1 MNKKKLILFMPSIE
15 GGGVEKNFFIITN
28 FLSKKIKNVSVIT
41 TFKNNRKKFHRN
53 VNLIIPQYE
62 FWERCTR
69 RIKYYICLFLLLR
82 EIIYN
87 RNLLVFAF
95 QANIYCIIIC
105 KLFGISI
112 ITRSNTAPDGW
123 SNNII
128 KKLLYKFFL
137 KKADRVV
144 VNSYE
149 FKRRMKN
156 FFSIDSEC
164 IYNPLNKNEIIK
176 LSKIKVSKIFS
187 KNKKL
192 KIINIGRIVDQ
203 KDQITLLK
211 ALNLIKKK
219 IDFEAIILGRG
230 ILKNSLIDYISENG
244 LDKNIKLI
252 NFQTNPYKFLKQSEI
267 FILTSKFEGLPN
279 VLLESIVLNKFI
291 ISSNCATGPKEILL
305 NGKGGLLF
313 KVGDFQDLAKK
324 IIFYSK
330 NKKKCKKMLH
340 KSIKSINRFDYNR
353 NLEKYF
359 KLINYFL

>member
-62 FWERCTR
+62 FWGKCTR
-69 RIKYYICLFLLLR
+69 RIKYFICLFLLLR
-82 EIIYN
+82 EIICD

-123 SNNII
+123 SNNKI

-137 KKADRVV
+137 KKADKVV

-149 FKRRMKN
+149 FKKKMKN
-156 FFSIDSEC
+156 FFNINSEC
-164 IYNPLNKNEIIK
+164 IYNPLNKSEIIK
-176 LSKIKVSKIFS
+176 LSKKKTSKVFS
-187 KNKKL
+187 KNRKL
-192 KIINIGRIVDQ
+192 KIISIGRIVDQ
-203 KDQITLLK
+203 KDHITLLK
-211 ALNLIKKK
+211 ALNIIRNK

-230 ILKNSLIDYISENG
+230 VLKNSLIDYIS
-244 LDKNIKLI
+244 KNRLNKNVKLI

-279 VLLESIVLNKFI
+279 VLLESIILNKFI
-291 ISSNCATGPKEILL
+291 ISSDCATGPREILL

-313 KVGDFQDLAKK
+313 KVGNFQDLAKK

-330 NKKKCKKMLH
+330 NKKKCKKMLD
-340 KSIKSINRFDYNR
+340 KSIKSINRFDYNK